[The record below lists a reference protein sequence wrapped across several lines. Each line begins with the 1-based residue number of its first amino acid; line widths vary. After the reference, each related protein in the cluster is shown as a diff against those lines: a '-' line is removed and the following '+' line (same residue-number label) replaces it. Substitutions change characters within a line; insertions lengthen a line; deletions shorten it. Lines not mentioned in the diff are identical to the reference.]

1 MIFMKGEK
9 KMFDYP
15 MFCNIALY
23 CILGS
28 AIWYVIYTEVAKT
41 KSRKNKK

>member
-1 MIFMKGEK
+1 
-9 KMFDYP
+9 MFDHAYL
-15 MFCNIALY
+15 CNIAVY

-41 KSRKNKK
+41 KSKKNKK